1 MNRIEGKIAL
11 VTGGAR
17 GIGRTIVEKLAS
29 EGAELV
35 ISCDMGETTFEQT
48 NVRHEILNVTDREAI
63 KELVKK
69 IKDEFGRIDILVNNA
84 GITKD
89 APFVRMSE
97 DAWDA
102 VINVNLKGVFNM
114 TQAVAPLMTKN
125 KKGSIV
131 TISSVVGLYGNIGQ
145 ANYSATK
152 GGVIAMTK
160 TWSKELA
167 RKGAQVR
174 ANCVAPGFIA
184 TPMTDVLPEDVIK
197 GMLDRTS
204 LGKLGLPE
212 DIANAVLFLAS
223 DESSY
228 ITGQTIEVSGGLAL

>member
-11 VTGGAR
+11 VTGAAR

-35 ISCDMGETTFEQT
+35 ISCDMGEATFEQA
-48 NVRHEILNVTDREAI
+48 NIRHEILNVTDREAVKTLI
-63 KELVKK
+63 KK

-89 APFVRMSE
+89 GPFVRMSE
-97 DAWDA
+97 DSWDA
-102 VINVNLKGVFNM
+102 VIDVNLKGVFNV

-174 ANCVAPGFIA
+174 SNCVAPGFIA
-184 TPMTDVLPEDVIK
+184 TPMTDILPEEVIK

-204 LGKLGLPE
+204 LGKLGMPE
-212 DIANAVLFLAS
+212 DVANAVLFLAS
-223 DESSY
+223 DESAY
-228 ITGQTIEVSGGLAL
+228 ITGQTIEVSGGLAI